1 MISISGPERG
11 GGSSLC
17 QFQGFAL
24 QMFPLADVLWTLA
37 MALDTYLVVFHHFD
51 AHYLRKLEPK
61 YIGGNTTL
69 TFIPALAFLFIH
81 SDEKGPVYGS
91 ETIWCSISPK
101 WILLRLILYYGP
113 VWLTLAAVL
122 LLYALIGIE
131 ISRLR
136 DEFKL
141 TDDEHIVLTSNI
153 SSDPSSDSF
162 TPKSTQGSV
171 TTTAEANPPLQNT
184 NKVHRPESHIT
195 SHSSVQQA
203 FTPRPPTNN
212 TPITYQPSNQ
222 RRVSFK
228 QYILMPS
235 LFFLALLAT
244 WVAPTINRVSTFI
257 HPQFVSFPLLIANQ
271 NNIIFRDTTIRQT
284 VKITLGIAR
293 FFRLRFSNA
302 FGTDD
307 LTITETSI
315 ALAKDNVCG
324 SRVIDLATVQKVTFD
339 GGSETTISGGAL
351 IVSDPVDLG
360 VLSPGA
366 VLSISI
372 FLESGQDS
380 RTGITCHP
388 GSRTSSFC
396 ALGNRVSDSDLRG
409 SDVEELEHWYYISG
423 IEILAPLK
431 TGTLAIIGD
440 SITDG
445 RCSTTNANDRYV
457 THPSLSDFSDEARWP
472 DMLFSRFQTY
482 PPTASISVISQA
494 AGGNRILTDGI
505 GPNALSRLD
514 RDILSLRGVRY
525 VLLFEGVNDIGSAE
539 PDEESQRLIGD
550 RLIAGYRQ
558 IATRVHSCGIR
569 LFAATVTPFGR
580 REGEEDV
587 DPAKE
592 GFTWYS
598 HPQRE
603 ITRQRVNEWIR
614 NSGTFDRVIDFDQV
628 LRDESRVSVLAEKFD
643 SGDRLHPNLEAFHAL
658 AESVPLGIF
667 ETQYVGERERY
678 VRKIPRIIW

>member
-1 MISISGPERG
+1 MSPRNSRIYSRFYSTKM
-11 GGSSLC
+11 SS
-17 QFQGFAL
+17 QHW
-24 QMFPLADVLWTLA
+24 VHTWTA
-37 MALDTYLVVFHHFD
+37 M
-51 AHYLRKLEPK
+51 P
-61 YIGGNTTL
+61 
-69 TFIPALAFLFIH
+69 
-81 SDEKGPVYGS
+81 
-91 ETIWCSISPK
+91 
-101 WILLRLILYYGP
+101 
-113 VWLTLAAVL
+113 
-122 LLYALIGIE
+122 
-131 ISRLR
+131 
-136 DEFKL
+136 
-141 TDDEHIVLTSNI
+141 
-153 SSDPSSDSF
+153 
-162 TPKSTQGSV
+162 
-171 TTTAEANPPLQNT
+171 
-184 NKVHRPESHIT
+184 
-195 SHSSVQQA
+195 
-203 FTPRPPTNN
+203 
-212 TPITYQPSNQ
+212 
-222 RRVSFK
+222 
-228 QYILMPS
+228 
-235 LFFLALLAT
+235 LLAE
-244 WVAPTINRVSTFI
+244 PDKLP
-257 HPQFVSFPLLIANQ
+257 PQPFNQ
-271 NNIIFRDTTIRQT
+271 NNIIFRGTTIRQT

-307 LTITETSI
+307 VTITETSI

-324 SRVIDLATVQKVTFD
+324 SSVVDLATVQKVTFD

-372 FLESGQDS
+372 FLESGQNS

-396 ALGNRVSDSDLRG
+396 ALGNRVSDSDLGG
-409 SDVEELEHWYYISG
+409 SDVEELEHWYYLSG

-445 RCSTTNANDRYV
+445 RCSTTNANDR
-457 THPSLSDFSDEARWP
+457 WP
-472 DMLFSRFQTY
+472 DMLFSRFQAF
-482 PPTASISVISQA
+482 PPTASISIISQA

-569 LFAATVTPFGR
+569 MFAATITPFGR
-580 REGEEDV
+580 KEGEEDV
-587 DPAKE
+587 DSEEE
-592 GFTWYS
+592 GLTWYS

-628 LRDESRVSVLAEKFD
+628 LREESRVSVLAEKFD

-658 AESVPLGIF
+658 AESIPLGIF
-667 ETQYVGERERY
+667 ET
-678 VRKIPRIIW
+678 